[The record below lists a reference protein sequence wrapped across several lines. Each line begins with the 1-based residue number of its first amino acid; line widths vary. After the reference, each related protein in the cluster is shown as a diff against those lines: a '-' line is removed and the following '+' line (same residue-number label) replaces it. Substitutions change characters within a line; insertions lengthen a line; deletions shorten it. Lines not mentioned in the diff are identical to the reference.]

1 MGIGGSGKQE
11 VTIVLKFQAQ
21 VDCDDIDQDKVL
33 GWETAVVELGMLD
46 TKSLNPQ
53 NADPHPVVILKKS
66 LSLSLTDSY
75 LLQKLIKIVGYY
87 VDNTL
92 PNIQMEKISY
102 KIRTQVMWTG

>member
-66 LSLSLTDSY
+66 LSLSHG
-75 LLQKLIKIVGYY
+75 LLFASK
-87 VDNTL
+87 T
-92 PNIQMEKISY
+92 Y
-102 KIRTQVMWTG
+102 KNSWVLCR